1 MVEEQ
6 RYNWLMQAERHEEKE
21 EWCEAIECYKN
32 AIANRESIEGELEE
46 LKVIDIYEYKL
57 HNYKMANIWCMVLPK
72 PFMPK
77 LSTGMLLH
85 RNLWQQAFTRTKKEI
100 EDGLD
105 WVENEFSNYG
115 GTFDYDSFINGSI
128 NLLDALNVM
137 MKVLGKA
144 CNEIDKVSAMDNLE
158 DYLKDIRNTIDEIVS
173 HKQIYDTYEPS
184 TPKEEINIWP
194 NMPNNHTEN
203 MEHWQQELEERCK
216 AYIEEEKKNV
226 CRGLDATLSR

>member
-194 NMPNNHTEN
+194 NMPNGYPEN
-203 MEHWQQELEERCK
+203 EEHWRQELEERCK
-216 AYIEEEKKNV
+216 AYMEEEKKYI
-226 CRGLDATLSR
+226 CRGLDTTLSI